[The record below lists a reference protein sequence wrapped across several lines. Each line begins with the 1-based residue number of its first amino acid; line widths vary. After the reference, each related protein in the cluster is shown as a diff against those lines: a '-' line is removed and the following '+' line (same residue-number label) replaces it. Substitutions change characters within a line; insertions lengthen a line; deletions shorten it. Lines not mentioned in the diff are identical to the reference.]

1 MIELKGISYQS
12 EGYHGVAQLLDS
24 SFPPEERY
32 PMERIMDLCRNPN
45 IRLLGIWDGSEFCGF
60 TLISVRRNT
69 VYIFYLAIEEG
80 KRSKGYGS
88 KTIGLLERQY
98 PGKGLVLNVEE
109 SDRDAPN
116 YEQRIRRS
124 SFYYRNGFKRM
135 SIQMI
140 DDSGVYDI
148 LSTSDRLDR
157 EEFMDIVTE
166 LGFDAYHVYLS
177 E

>member
-1 MIELKGISYQS
+1 M
-12 EGYHGVAQLLDS
+12 
-24 SFPPEERY
+24 
-32 PMERIMDLCRNPN
+32 
-45 IRLLGIWDGSEFCGF
+45 
-60 TLISVRRNT
+60 
-69 VYIFYLAIEEG
+69 
-80 KRSKGYGS
+80 
-88 KTIGLLERQY
+88 
-98 PGKGLVLNVEE
+98 EE

-135 SIQMI
+135 NAQMI

-148 LSTSDRLDR
+148 LSTSDHLDK